1 MFLLLLWFDTQNF
14 KIFEIKFKVWT
25 KSICSS
31 SSLPDSAT
39 RHRSFNLSVCDRSW
53 PLTSG
58 CGSPVAAGFKKLN
71 LHQSVWWWGA
81 FNSNKLYWHNITWLV
96 NLAVSQHI
104 NIPVLSFNP
113 SLSVVLTIQAT
124 CIKLGCNYQLC
135 SLMISQFLNE
145 SIKMS
150 ENSEK

>member
-1 MFLLLLWFDTQNF
+1 MNKVDLQLQFTSWLSDASSQFQPFCLWPLVTFDLRLWLTCGCRVQ
-14 KIFEIKFKVWT
+14 KT
-25 KSICSS
+25 KSS
-31 SSLPDSAT
+31 
-39 RHRSFNLSVCDRSW
+39 
-53 PLTSG
+53 
-58 CGSPVAAGFKKLN
+58 
-71 LHQSVWWWGA
+71 SVWWWGA

-145 SIKMS
+145 SIKMW